1 MKKTFTLLFIV
12 SLSLLFSAKSASAQE
27 LKFGHVN
34 LQEVIFLMPEMDS
47 AQVILEKYSKELEEI
62 FTGMQNEFSTKYN
75 NYQQMSANWT
85 PAVVEAK
92 TKELQEMQNNLQ
104 QFEQNAQRE
113 IQVKQQ
119 EILAPIY
126 VKASDAL
133 KKLAKSNGF
142 TYIFDISSNN
152 IPYINEEVSINIAD
166 MLKGALNIPLDKKLQ
181 QRAPQGGEMAN

>member
-142 TYIFDISSNN
+142 TYIFDIASNN